1 MNGKGAER
9 VNGRMQWLATGSG
22 RALLAEEARQVAVA
36 LESVFGDQVLQIGRW
51 GPAGLFTRYARTRRR
66 AILAAAPGP
75 GVDLVSALD
84 NLAVASDSV
93 DAVLL
98 PHVLE
103 TADDPYGILRDVDRI
118 LRPDGHVIV
127 LGFNAIGWWGA
138 RHYLS
143 RHRFPSGVQRMLSEH
158 RMRDWLRLLSYNV
171 QPAMFYHYEPPLIG
185 PGYGPRYE
193 TPEEERPAGGE
204 PELEGPEP
212 TGDVRALPPSAA
224 GRLLHRFTRAK
235 VFAGGYLL
243 VARKE
248 VLTVTPIRPAFRRR
262 TRLVGGLVN
271 PTTRNAA

>member
-1 MNGKGAER
+1 MH
-9 VNGRMQWLATGSG
+9 WLATGSG
-22 RALLAEEARQVAVA
+22 RALLAEEARQVAIA
-36 LESVFGDQVLQIGRW
+36 LESVFGDQFLQIGQW

-66 AILAAAPGP
+66 AILAASPGP
-75 GVDLVSALD
+75 GVDCVSALD
-84 NLAVASDSV
+84 DLAVASDSV

-118 LRPDGHVIV
+118 LRPDGHVVV
-127 LGFNAIGWWGA
+127 LGFNALGWWGA

-158 RMRDWLRLLSYNV
+158 RLRDWLRLLSYSV
-171 QPAMFYHYEPPLIG
+171 QPAVFYHYEPPLLG
-185 PGYGPRYE
+185 PAPYDQTRRE
-193 TPEEERPAGGE
+193 DSEA
-204 PELEGPEP
+204 EGPAP
-212 TGDVRALPPSAA
+212 TGDARALPPSAA
-224 GRLLHRFTRAK
+224 GRFLHRITRAK
-235 VFAGGYLL
+235 IFAGGYLL

-248 VLTVTPIRPAFRRR
+248 VLTLTPIRPVFRRR